1 MSKEHVQAALN
12 TKQLNCNKLKIVNY
26 NYVANNM
33 LTHSSATKTRT
44 DTAVRNTNQLPIP
57 HTFIPA
63 YCHSG
68 TWTAIPA
75 RAL

>member
-1 MSKEHVQAALN
+1 MFKDHVQAALN
-12 TKQLNCNKLKIVNY
+12 TEQFNYNKLKIVNY

-33 LTHSSATKTRT
+33 LTHSSAIKTRT
-44 DTAVRNTNQLPIP
+44 DTAVRNTYQLP